1 MKLLTVGIGKEG
13 VEIAEIFAKRG
24 AKVNNAPLFKCH
36 AISSDVELIK
46 SAKAIPDKNR
56 YYVVYRNDG
65 IELTSALNS
74 MLSRYEIFEG
84 SMLTFALDDDFA
96 FQTAMEMADELKD
109 VTEEPVMALVTIPTL
124 DEADFREMGVRLRN
138 ASKKFDVPIIFER
151 RDNYR
156 SCVLDSLNTI
166 ALVGEIDLKK
176 KRAGEVVVD
185 TSDVFNAIRKKGLA
199 VLGMSRQKLLHHL
212 IRRIVYRKES
222 ELKAIRT
229 KRMVDMVDES
239 LSSLSVDCDVT
250 TARSALLVFSGEPE
264 EITMDGLFACI
275 SRIERVNPGI
285 EIRYGDYPVPGSN
298 SIASIVIFSGIT
310 RLVV

>member
-1 MKLLTVGIGKEG
+1 
-13 VEIAEIFAKRG
+13 
-24 AKVNNAPLFKCH
+24 
-36 AISSDVELIK
+36 
-46 SAKAIPDKNR
+46 
-56 YYVVYRNDG
+56 
-65 IELTSALNS
+65 
-74 MLSRYEIFEG
+74 
-84 SMLTFALDDDFA
+84 
-96 FQTAMEMADELKD
+96 
-109 VTEEPVMALVTIPTL
+109 
-124 DEADFREMGVRLRN
+124 
-138 ASKKFDVPIIFER
+138 
-151 RDNYR
+151 
-156 SCVLDSLNTI
+156 
-166 ALVGEIDLKK
+166 
-176 KRAGEVVVD
+176 VVD

-199 VLGMSRQKLLHHL
+199 VLGMSRQKLPHHL

-250 TARSALLVFSGEPE
+250 TARGALLVFSGEPE

-275 SRIERVNPGI
+275 SRIERVNPEI